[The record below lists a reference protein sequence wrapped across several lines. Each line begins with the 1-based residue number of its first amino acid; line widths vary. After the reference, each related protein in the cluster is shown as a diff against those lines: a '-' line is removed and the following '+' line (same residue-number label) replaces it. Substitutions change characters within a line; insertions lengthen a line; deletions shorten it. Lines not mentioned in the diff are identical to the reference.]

1 MAAVGCG
8 DDAHM
13 ELSAAKNYIMKFKKS
28 KLLLVVKSVDHVWV
42 GMEQRVGR
50 RGNRVASRGC
60 MLQILWE
67 FSGRTS
73 RWRELKGLSCHW
85 PFTQLGLTSLMFWLP
100 RWRQAK
106 SCYRT
111 RVETF
116 RILMLFYPHSLY
128 SVCQIHVFQ
137 PWVVV
142 ILFQEWNA
150 KKKNFACSLSFAKK
164 KSCAPSLFVKTITLV
179 NYKMGS
185 GIQFKNPIIM
195 VAKINRA

>member
-1 MAAVGCG
+1 MVFFISLYNISQWTTSNTRSSLDSKIPVCSKYNFNALFDSIMAAVGCG

-13 ELSAAKNYIMKFKKS
+13 DLSAAQNYIMKFETFGCFQICWPC
-28 KLLLVVKSVDHVWV
+28 LGGH
-42 GMEQRVGR
+42 ETRVGR

-67 FSGRTS
+67 FPRRTR
-73 RWRELKGLSCHW
+73 RWKELKGLLCHW

-100 RWRQAK
+100 IWRQVK

-111 RVETF
+111 RVGTF

-150 KKKNFACSLSFAKK
+150 KKKNFACSFPFAKK
-164 KSCAPSLFVKTITLV
+164 
-179 NYKMGS
+179 
-185 GIQFKNPIIM
+185 
-195 VAKINRA
+195 

>member
-1 MAAVGCG
+1 MT
-8 DDAHM
+8 HTWTW
-13 ELSAAKNYIMKFKKS
+13 LLPKITSWNL
-28 KLLLVVKSVDHVWV
+28 KLLRVFKSVGHVWV
-42 GMEQRVGR
+42 GMKQRVGR
-50 RGNRVASRGC
+50 RGNRVAFRGC

-67 FSGRTS
+67 FPGRTR

-85 PFTQLGLTSLMFWLP
+85 PFTQLGLTSLMFWLS
-100 RWRQAK
+100 RWRQVK

-116 RILMLFYPHSLY
+116 RILMLFYPHSLF

-150 KKKNFACSLSFAKK
+150 KKKNFACSFPFAKK
-164 KSCAPSLFVKTITLV
+164 KRCAPSLFVKTIALV
-179 NYKMGS
+179 NYKMGY

-195 VAKINRA
+195 VAKINSA